1 MFWTNSGCNDGNLQ
15 SVSGIE
21 TGKIKKI
28 EKDAKVYTVAK
39 DKIIKFPRNT
49 KNNFIQFSGKKKVTS
64 SGYGQNKMN
73 KSASTNVLTEYEEIQ
88 NPMLEYVTNLTRT
101 QSYSNV
107 RDSRFR
113 KNVKKLQ
120 KASALTKLFNS
131 KGNQKHLN
139 RWKLLLQ

>member
-1 MFWTNSGCNDGNLQ
+1 
-15 SVSGIE
+15 
-21 TGKIKKI
+21 
-28 EKDAKVYTVAK
+28 
-39 DKIIKFPRNT
+39 
-49 KNNFIQFSGKKKVTS
+49 
-64 SGYGQNKMN
+64 MN

-131 KGNQKHLN
+131 KGKEKHLN

>member
-1 MFWTNSGCNDGNLQ
+1 
-15 SVSGIE
+15 
-21 TGKIKKI
+21 
-28 EKDAKVYTVAK
+28 
-39 DKIIKFPRNT
+39 
-49 KNNFIQFSGKKKVTS
+49 
-64 SGYGQNKMN
+64 MN

>member
-1 MFWTNSGCNDGNLQ
+1 MRQLILSITTF
-15 SVSGIE
+15 
-21 TGKIKKI
+21 
-28 EKDAKVYTVAK
+28 
-39 DKIIKFPRNT
+39 KIIKFPSNT
-49 KNNFIQFSGKKKVTS
+49 KSSFNQFSGKKKVTS